1 MKTPEYALLSQSERK
16 GFVEEQHFGILLKY
30 SENGITKIAGNSN
43 GYQFFQRSCM
53 KPMQLAAV
61 SQIFEEFD
69 FTNEEIAVM
78 TASHSGEDFHIKAVL
93 SILKKIG
100 LTENDL
106 LCPPQAPLNEKSR
119 KYLIRNNELPRAIH
133 NNCSGKHA
141 AMLAYCVMKGFDT
154 KNYVEINH
162 PLQKHVLN
170 FVAEI
175 CGLKLSDC
183 PISKDGC
190 TLPVLATPLENMAR
204 GFLNVYKNYPEIKN
218 AVLEN
223 PYFAGGHGRFDS
235 EIMAAGGKNLVA
247 KVGAG
252 NLCCVADLAELSCYV
267 IKVLDGDNFARG
279 LVMTEILKRE
289 GKLPDIK
296 TSELEEMYP
305 KVITDE
311 TGFSVGEIK
320 VMV

>member
-1 MKTPEYALLSQSERK
+1 MKTPEYALLSQNERN

-30 SENGITKIAGNSN
+30 SENRIAKIAGNSN
-43 GYQFFQRSCM
+43 GYPFFQRSCM

-61 SQIFEEFD
+61 SEIFENFD
-69 FTNEEIAVM
+69 FTDEEIAVM
-78 TASHSGEDFHIKAVL
+78 TASHSGEEFHIKAV
-93 SILKKIG
+93 SNILEKIG
-100 LTENDL
+100 LSEKDL
-106 LCPPQAPLNEKSR
+106 LCPPQTPLNEISKN
-119 KYLIRNNELPRAIH
+119 KLIKNGENPRAIH

-154 KNYVEINH
+154 KNYTEVNH

-175 CGLKLSDC
+175 CGLNLKEC
-183 PISKDGC
+183 EVSKDGC
-190 TLPVLATPLENMAR
+190 TLPVIATPLENMAK
-204 GFLNVYKNYPEIKN
+204 GFLNVYKNYPKIKN

-252 NLCCVADLAELSCYV
+252 NLCCVADLADKSCYV

-279 LVMTEILKRE
+279 LILTEILKRE
-289 GKLPDIK
+289 GKLPTIK
-296 TSELEEMYP
+296 TSELEKIYSHD
-305 KVITDE
+305 ITDE
-311 TGFSVGEIK
+311 TGFPVGKIK

>member
-43 GYQFFQRSCM
+43 SYPFFQRSCM

-61 SQIFEEFD
+61 SEIFENFD

-100 LTENDL
+100 LSEKDL
-106 LCPPQAPLNEKSR
+106 QCPPQVPLNEKSR
-119 KYLIRNNELPRAIH
+119 NELIKKTEIPSAIH

-204 GFLNVYKNYPEIKN
+204 GFLNVYKNYPKIKN

-235 EIMAAGGKNLVA
+235 EIIACGGKNLVA

-252 NLCCVADLAELSCYV
+252 NLCCVADLAQSSCYV
-267 IKVLDGDNFARG
+267 VKVLDGDNFARG
-279 LVMTEILKRE
+279 LILTEFLKRE
-289 GKLPDIK
+289 GKLSTFKNSALSKMFPRD
-296 TSELEEMYP
+296 
-305 KVITDE
+305 ITDE
-311 TGFSVGEIK
+311 TGFTVGEIK
-320 VMV
+320 VMI